1 MIDERRIEDDEIDL
15 VELAK
20 TIWRGRR
27 MIALVVTLAVL
38 TASAYLN
45 VVDRKY
51 TVSLVLKSAQEPSQ
65 PSGISGLGGIASLA
79 GIELPS
85 GSNADF
91 SSFPLLMKSRE
102 VAEAIFDDEP
112 LIQSI
117 FWSEWDAEEG
127 EWRPPSRSFLR
138 AVLSPV
144 KAAVTGSPTTD
155 YVPPNAARLS
165 EVIEATISA
174 SIDSK
179 SDLLN
184 VSTEASDP
192 DLALSLMNRVV
203 SETDALFRER
213 FIKAGSAALEFYKGQ
228 LSRAQSGEH
237 REALAQL
244 IVKEEQKLMLA
255 TRSNS
260 YVAEILRGPDISR
273 MPTSP
278 KPTLI
283 LALSFVLGLFAGAGL
298 VLLRSVLAK
307 QRSS

>member
-1 MIDERRIEDDEIDL
+1 MNETNHLAEDEIDL

-20 TIWRGRR
+20 TFWRGRR
-27 MIALVVTLAVL
+27 MIAAVMGVMLLA
-38 TASAYLN
+38 ASMYLN

-51 TVSLVLKSAQEPSQ
+51 TVSMVLKSAQEPSQ
-65 PSGISGLGGIASLA
+65 SSNISGLGGIASLA

-102 VAEAIFDDEP
+102 VAEAIFDDEL

-117 FWSEWDAEEG
+117 FWSEWDAEEE
-127 EWRPPSRSFLR
+127 EWRAPSRSFLK

-165 EVIEATISA
+165 EVIEKQISA

-184 VSTEASDP
+184 VSTEGSDP
-192 DLALSLMNRVV
+192 DVALNLMNRVV
-203 SETDALFRER
+203 YETDALFRER

-255 TRSNS
+255 TRSSS
-260 YVAEILRGPDISR
+260 YVAEVLRGPDVSR

-283 LALSFVLGLFAGAGL
+283 LALSVVLGLFAGAGL
-298 VLLRSVLAK
+298 VLLRSVLAN

>member
-1 MIDERRIEDDEIDL
+1 MPEEKIEDDEIDL

-20 TIWRGRR
+20 TIWGGRR
-27 MIALVVTLAVL
+27 MIALFVVLAVL

-45 VVDRKY
+45 VVERKY
-51 TVSLVLKSAQEPSQ
+51 TVLLVLKSAQEQSQ
-65 PSGISGLGGIASLA
+65 PSSISGLGGIASLA

-102 VAEAIFDDEP
+102 VAGAIFDDEL

-117 FWSEWDAEEG
+117 FSNEWDAEEK
-127 EWRPPSRSFLR
+127 EWRPPFSFLGT
-138 AVLSPV
+138 VLSPI
-144 KAAVTGSPTTD
+144 KSAVTGSLTTD
-155 YVPPNAARLS
+155 YLPPNAARLS
-165 EVIEATISA
+165 ELIEANISA
-174 SIDSK
+174 SIDSM
-179 SDLLN
+179 SNLLN

-192 DLALSLMNRVV
+192 DLALNLMNRVV

-255 TRSNS
+255 TRSSS
-260 YVAEILRGPDISR
+260 YVVEILRGPDVSR

-278 KPTLI
+278 KPNLI
-283 LALSFVLGLFAGAGL
+283 LALSFMFGLFAGAGL
-298 VLLRSVLAK
+298 VLLRSVLEK
-307 QRSS
+307 QRLS

>member
-1 MIDERRIEDDEIDL
+1 MPEEKIEDDEIDL

-20 TIWRGRR
+20 TIWGGRR
-27 MIALVVTLAVL
+27 MIALVVVVAVL

-45 VVDRKY
+45 VVERKY
-51 TVSLVLKSAQEPSQ
+51 TVSLVLKSAQEQSQ
-65 PSGISGLGGIASLA
+65 PSSISGLGGIASLA

-102 VAEAIFDDEP
+102 VAGAIFDDEL

-117 FWSEWDAEEG
+117 FSNEWDAG
-127 EWRPPSRSFLR
+127 EKKWRPPFSFLGT
-138 AVLSPV
+138 VLSPINS
-144 KAAVTGSPTTD
+144 AVTGSRTKD
-155 YVPPNAARLS
+155 YLPPNASRLS
-165 EVIEATISA
+165 ELIEEEISA
-174 SIDSK
+174 SIDSN
-179 SDLLN
+179 SNLLN

-192 DLALSLMNRVV
+192 DLALNLMNRVV

-255 TRSNS
+255 TRSSS
-260 YVAEILRGPDISR
+260 YVVEILRGPDVSR

-278 KPTLI
+278 KPKLI
-283 LALSFVLGLFAGAGL
+283 LALSFMLGLFGGAGL

>member
-1 MIDERRIEDDEIDL
+1 MNETNHLAEDEIDL

-20 TIWRGRR
+20 TFWRGRR
-27 MIALVVTLAVL
+27 MIAAVMGVMLLA
-38 TASAYLN
+38 ASMYLN

-51 TVSLVLKSAQEPSQ
+51 TVSMVLKSAQEPSQ
-65 PSGISGLGGIASLA
+65 SSNISGLGGIASLA

-102 VAEAIFDDEP
+102 VAEAIFEDEL
-112 LIQSI
+112 LIQAV
-117 FWSEWDAEEG
+117 FWSEWDAEEE
-127 EWRPPSRSFLR
+127 EWRPPSRSFLK

-144 KAAVTGSPTTD
+144 KAVVTGSPTTD
-155 YVPPNAARLS
+155 YVQPNAARLS
-165 EVIEATISA
+165 ELIEKAISA

-192 DLALSLMNRVV
+192 DVALNLMNRVV
-203 SETDALFRER
+203 YETDALFRER

-255 TRSNS
+255 TRSSS
-260 YVAEILRGPDISR
+260 YVAEVLRGPDVSR

-283 LALSFVLGLFAGAGL
+283 LALSVVLGLFAGAGL
-298 VLLRSVLAK
+298 VLLRSVLAN